1 MQQVLPQQED
11 IGLQHYFEVL
21 WRRKWAIGVV
31 FAIVFVLA
39 VIGVFISKTTYTVHS
54 KVAIRNSIYFR
65 QSMLSFAQGTEAPT
79 TTLSGT
85 TYEEIIN
92 GLPFAQ
98 DVAKYLISEAIT
110 LDSMEI
116 RGALRA
122 EYQEPDLI
130 RIHASH
136 TDPNTAVILANAAAD
151 VFVETTK
158 AYMRDELTKGKD
170 SVEIMLE
177 EARKECD
184 DLEQQIADYRRQT
197 GLVDVVSEMSTLS
210 AKLAGFERARGDVI
224 TQLEVVQSTREEL
237 LVLAKVGASG
247 QMYLSDPGIDEYR
260 TLQTSVNEARIKYTE
275 NHPVLKNLTAELKS
289 IEDRLRDTIARSGSN
304 LTPEAFLTLKEELVT
319 TEAEIARHQTAIKSW
334 DRQIQEINDVLSAY
348 PDRVATLTMMES
360 KLDDARA
367 NAKTWTERLQ
377 DIDFKASKVPA
388 NAELVDRA
396 LIARPKLGKMTA
408 LILALL
414 VSVMVG
420 LGTGLIVEFADNAIR
435 TPEEITL
442 MGLGYL
448 GSIVKLKD
456 PTQPVFANG
465 KPASQVAEDFTRIYS
480 NIKFA
485 EIESPFKSVLV
496 TSARKNEGKS
506 TTLVNLACAV
516 AAAGKRVIIVDADM
530 RNPTTQRMLGTHYN
544 DGLTSV
550 LAGEKTLE
558 EALQPTDH
566 PGLRLLPAGP
576 LPPNPAELLHS
587 QAMKDLIA
595 EVETRADMVF
605 FDAPPVL
612 LVADAMLLAGEMD
625 AAILVAESGGI
636 SRRLVQQVK
645 ESLDVAK
652 ARILGVILNKVQ
664 ETGGSFYNY
673 YYYYRGESQE
683 EEEPS
688 KSKVARLKDGLRKTM
703 GGRS

>member
-530 RNPTTQRMLGTHYN
+530 RNPTTQRILGTHYN

>member
-1 MQQVLPQQED
+1 MQQGLPQQED

-31 FAIVFVLA
+31 FTIVFALA
-39 VIGVFISKTTYTVHS
+39 VIGVFLSKTTFTVHS

-85 TYEEIIN
+85 TYEELIN

-98 DVAKYLISEAIT
+98 EVDKYLISEALT
-110 LDSMEI
+110 LDSMQI

-136 TDPNTAVILANAAAD
+136 IDPNTAVILANAAAD

-158 AYMRDELTKGKD
+158 AYMREELTKGKD
-170 SVEIMLE
+170 SVEIMLA
-177 EARKECD
+177 EARKEAS
-184 DLEQQIADYRRQT
+184 DLEEQIADYRRQT
-197 GLVDVVSEMSTLS
+197 GVVDVLSEMGTLS
-210 AKLAGFERARGDVI
+210 EKLSGFERARGDVI
-224 TQLEVVQSTREEL
+224 TELEVTQAHREEL
-237 LVLAKVGASG
+237 MALAKVGAG
-247 QMYLSDPGIDEYR
+247 GEMHLSDPGIDEYR

-275 NHPVLKNLTAELKS
+275 NHPVLKNLTAELQS
-289 IEDRLRDTIARSGSN
+289 IENRLRETIARSGSN
-304 LTPEAFLTLKEELVT
+304 LSPEAFLTLKEDLVE
-319 TEAEIARHQTAIKSW
+319 TEATIAQKQTAIKSW
-334 DRQIQEINDVLSAY
+334 DRQIDEINAVLAAY
-348 PDRVATLTMMES
+348 PDKVATLQMMES
-360 KLDDARA
+360 KLEDARA
-367 NAKTWTERLQ
+367 NVKTWTDRLQ

-396 LIARPKLGKMTA
+396 VLPRPKLGKMTA
-408 LILALL
+408 LILAFL

-435 TPEEITL
+435 TPEEITQ

-456 PTQPVFANG
+456 PKLPVFAHG
-465 KPASQVAEDFTRIYS
+465 KPVSQVAEDFTRIYS

-530 RNPTTQRMLGTHYN
+530 RNPTAQRILGTHHN
-544 DGLTSV
+544 AGLTSV

-558 EALQPTDH
+558 EALQTTDH
-566 PGLRLLPAGP
+566 PGLRILPAGP

-595 EVETRADMVF
+595 AVEARADMVF

-612 LVADAMLLAGEMD
+612 LVADAMLLAGELD

-645 ESLDVAK
+645 ESLGVAK

-664 ETGGSFYNY
+664 ESGGSFYNY
-673 YYYYRGESQE
+673 YYYYRGQDHE
-683 EEEPS
+683 EDAPA

>member
-31 FAIVFVLA
+31 FAIVFTLA
-39 VIGVFISKTTYTVHS
+39 VIGVFFNKTTYTVHS

-98 DVAKYLISEAIT
+98 DVAKYLISEAIS

-136 TDPNTAVILANAAAD
+136 TDANTAVTLANAAAD

-184 DLEQQIADYRRQT
+184 GLEQQIADYRRET
-197 GLVDVVSEMSTLS
+197 GLVDVVSEMGTLS
-210 AKLAGFERARGDVI
+210 QKLAGFERARGDVI

-237 LVLAKVGASG
+237 LALAKVGASG
-247 QMYLSDPGIDEYR
+247 QMHLSDPGIDEYR
-260 TLQTSVNEARIKYTE
+260 TLQASVNEARIKYTE

-334 DRQIQEINDVLSAY
+334 DRQIQGINDVLAAY
-348 PDRVATLTMMES
+348 PDKVATLTMMES
-360 KLDDARA
+360 KLEDARV

-456 PTQPVFANG
+456 PTQPVFVNG

-530 RNPTTQRMLGTHYN
+530 RNPTTQRILGTHYN

-605 FDAPPVL
+605 FDSPPVL

-664 ETGGSFYNY
+664 EPGGSFYNY

>member
-456 PTQPVFANG
+456 PTQPVFAHG

>member
-184 DLEQQIADYRRQT
+184 GLEQQIADYRRET